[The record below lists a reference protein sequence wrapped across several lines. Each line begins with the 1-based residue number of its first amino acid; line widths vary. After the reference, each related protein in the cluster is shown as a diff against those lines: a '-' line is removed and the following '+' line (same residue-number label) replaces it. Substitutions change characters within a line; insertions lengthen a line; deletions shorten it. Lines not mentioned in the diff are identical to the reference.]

1 MKALILMI
9 ACLSI
14 ALNAGEPDGLV
25 QQTPSAW
32 ESAQDSGKD
41 AASQLREQDSVL
53 ELEPYIEP
61 AEQAL
66 EKAVSQGQDAGTQP
80 DSQRPAGEQNRQLS
94 LEPMQ
99 QRIQLAA
106 QQAQASH
113 QAQKAAQEIS
123 RPEPDVPVAGEDSQ
137 PADLA
142 PVGGY
147 TQEDVDLLARLIY
160 CEMGCAWIPD
170 EQQRNVGSVVLNRI
184 ASPLYPNTLREV
196 IYQPGQY
203 SPASS
208 GWLETATPDERT
220 IQNAKWLLENGSI
233 LPAGVLGQS
242 TVAQGAVHCSYYDS
256 YLGTTTYY
264 CYLG

>member
-113 QAQKAAQEIS
+113 QAKKAAQGIS
-123 RPEPDVPVAGEDSQ
+123 LAGTGRPRRRGRRSAGG
-137 PADLA
+137 PGA
-142 PVGGY
+142 G
-147 TQEDVDLLARLIY
+147 R
-160 CEMGCAWIPD
+160 
-170 EQQRNVGSVVLNRI
+170 R
-184 ASPLYPNTLREV
+184 LYPRGRGPLGAAHLLR
-196 IYQPGQY
+196 
-203 SPASS
+203 
-208 GWLETATPDERT
+208 
-220 IQNAKWLLENGSI
+220 NG
-233 LPAGVLGQS
+233 LRL
-242 TVAQGAVHCSYYDS
+242 DS
-256 YLGTTTYY
+256 R
-264 CYLG
+264 

>member
-66 EKAVSQGQDAGTQP
+66 EKAVSQGQDAGPQT
-80 DSQRPAGEQNRQLS
+80 DSQRPAGEQSRQLS

-99 QRIQLAA
+99 QQIQLAA
-106 QQAQASH
+106 QQAQ
-113 QAQKAAQEIS
+113 KAAQKPS
-123 RPEPDVPVAGEDSQ
+123 PPEPDDSCAGEDSQ
-137 PADLA
+137 PVALA
-142 PVGGY
+142 PAGGY

-208 GWLETATPDERT
+208 GCLETATPDERT

>member
-14 ALNAGEPDGLV
+14 ALNAGEPGGLV

-32 ESAQDSGKD
+32 ERKD
-41 AASQLREQDSVL
+41 AASQLRERDGAP

-61 AEQAL
+61 AEQIL
-66 EKAVSQGQDAGTQP
+66 DKAPSQGQDAGPQT
-80 DSQRPAGEQNRQLS
+80 DSQRPAGEQSRQLS

-99 QRIQLAA
+99 QQIQLAA
-106 QQAQASH
+106 QQAQ
-113 QAQKAAQEIS
+113 KAAQKPS
-123 RPEPDVPVAGEDSQ
+123 PPEPDDSCAGEDSQ
-137 PADLA
+137 PAALA
-142 PVGGY
+142 PAGGY

-160 CEMGCAWIPD
+160 CEMGCTWIPD

-203 SPASS
+203 SPAGS
-208 GWLETATPDERT
+208 GWLETVTPDERT
-220 IQNAKWLLENGSI
+220 IENAKWLLENGSI